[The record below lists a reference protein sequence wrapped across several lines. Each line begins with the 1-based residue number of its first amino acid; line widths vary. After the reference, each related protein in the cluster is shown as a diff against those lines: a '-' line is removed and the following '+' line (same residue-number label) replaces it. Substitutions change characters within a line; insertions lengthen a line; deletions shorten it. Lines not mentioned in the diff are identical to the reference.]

1 MKYNNIVKGRFLSR
15 PNRFIAFCEIGGEVY
30 KCHVKNT
37 GRCRELLIPGAV
49 VYLDKAENPD
59 RKTPFDLVKVCK
71 GDLLVNMDSN
81 APNKVFHEYIPKLF
95 SDVVK
100 VKPEY
105 TYGNSRI
112 DFYVETVT
120 DKKLIEIKGVTLEND
135 GVARFP
141 DAPTERGIKH
151 IHELIEAKKAGFDC
165 YIAFIVQMEGMR
177 EFRPNWD
184 THPAFG
190 EALTDARNNGV
201 KIIALGCTVT
211 ETDLDITYEIAS
223 LTELYNIV

>member
-1 MKYNNIVKGRFLSR
+1 MKYNNIVKGRFISR
-15 PNRFIAFCEIGGEVY
+15 PNRFIALCEIGGEVY

-37 GRCRELLIPGAV
+37 GRCRELLTENAV
-49 VYLDKAENPD
+49 VYLDKAENEG
-59 RKTPFDLVKVCK
+59 RKTPYDLVKVCK

-95 SDVVK
+95 KDVVK
-100 VKPEY
+100 IKPEY

-112 DFYVETVT
+112 DFYVETLS

-135 GVARFP
+135 GIARFP

-151 IHELIEAKKAGFDC
+151 IHELIEAKKSGFDC

-211 ETDLDITYEIAS
+211 ETDLDITYEIPVI
-223 LTELYNIV
+223 LEK

>member
-1 MKYNNIVKGRFLSR
+1 MKYNNIVKGRFISR
-15 PNRFIAFCEIGGEVY
+15 PNRFIALCEVDGEIY

-37 GRCRELLIPGAV
+37 GRCRELLTENAV

-59 RKTPFDLVKVCK
+59 RKTPFDLVKVRK

-81 APNKVFHEYIPKLF
+81 APNKVFREYIPKLF
-95 SDVVK
+95 GDVVK
-100 VKPEY
+100 IKPEY
-105 TYGNSRI
+105 TYGKSRI
-112 DFYVETVT
+112 DFLVETEQ

-135 GVARFP
+135 GIVRFP

-190 EALTDARNNGV
+190 EALIEAQNNGV
-201 KIIALGCTVT
+201 KILALGCTVT
-211 ETDLDITYEIAS
+211 ETDLDITYKIPVILEK
-223 LTELYNIV
+223 

>member
-1 MKYNNIVKGRFLSR
+1 MKYNNIVKGRFISR
-15 PNRFIAFCEIGGEVY
+15 PNRFIALCEVDGEIY

-37 GRCRELLIPGAV
+37 GRCRELLTENAV

-59 RKTPFDLVKVCK
+59 RKTPFDLVKVRK

-95 SDVVK
+95 DNVVK
-100 VKPEY
+100 IKPEY
-105 TYGNSRI
+105 TYGKSRI
-112 DFYVETVT
+112 DFLVETGQ

-135 GVARFP
+135 GIVRFP

-165 YIAFIVQMEGMR
+165 YIAFIVQMEGMS

-190 EALTDARNNGV
+190 EALIEAQNNGV
-201 KIIALGCTVT
+201 KILALGCTVT
-211 ETDLDITYEIAS
+211 ETDLDITYEIPVI
-223 LTELYNIV
+223 LKK

>member
-15 PNRFIAFCEIGGEVY
+15 PNRFIALCEIEGEVY

-37 GRCRELLIPGAV
+37 GRCRELLTENAV

-59 RKTPFDLVKVCK
+59 RKTPFDLVKVRK
-71 GDLLVNMDSN
+71 GNLLVNMDSN

-95 SDVVK
+95 GDVVK

-112 DFYVETVT
+112 DFYVETLS

-135 GVARFP
+135 GIARFP

-165 YIAFIVQMEGMR
+165 HIAFIVQMEGMR

-190 EALTDARNNGV
+190 EALIEAQNNGV

-211 ETDLDITYEIAS
+211 ETDLDITYEIPVI
-223 LTELYNIV
+223 LEK

>member
-1 MKYNNIVKGRFLSR
+1 MKYNNIVRGRFLSR
-15 PNRFIAFCEIGGEVY
+15 PNRFIALCEIEGEVY

-37 GRCRELLIPGAV
+37 GRCRELLIPGTV
-49 VYLDKAENPD
+49 VYLDKAENEG
-59 RKTPFDLVKVCK
+59 RKTPFDLVKVRK

-95 SDVVK
+95 GDVVK

-112 DFYVETVT
+112 DFFVETAY

-135 GVARFP
+135 GIARFP

-165 YIAFIVQMEGMR
+165 YIAFIVQMEGMC

-190 EALTDARNNGV
+190 EALIEAQNNGV

-211 ETDLDITYEIAS
+211 ETDLDITYEIPVI
-223 LTELYNIV
+223 LEK

>member
-1 MKYNNIVKGRFLSR
+1 MKYNNIVKGRFISR
-15 PNRFIAFCEIGGEVY
+15 PNRFIALCEIGGEVY

-37 GRCRELLIPGAV
+37 GRCRELLTENAV
-49 VYLDKAENPD
+49 VYLDKAENEG
-59 RKTPFDLVKVCK
+59 RKTPYDLVKVCK

-95 SDVVK
+95 KDVVK
-100 VKPEY
+100 IKPEY

-112 DFYVETVT
+112 DFYVETLS

-135 GVARFP
+135 GIARFP

-151 IHELIEAKKAGFDC
+151 IHELIEAKKAGSDC
-165 YIAFIVQMEGMR
+165 YIAFIVQMEGMQ

-190 EALTDARNNGV
+190 EALTDAQNNGV

-211 ETDLDITYEIAS
+211 ETDLDITYEIPVI
-223 LTELYNIV
+223 LEK